1 MICNTRIQ
9 RGKFRRS
16 SADGD
21 RDGRDGDGD
30 GGGDG
35 GGGRVQPIILQ
46 SQSIKATPAPAAQS
60 CCHHLITAA
69 TLHLRIF
76 IEALKIAVNFKSQKV
91 SLFECDKSRFN
102 E

>member
-9 RGKFRRS
+9 RGEFRRS
-16 SADGD
+16 SS
-21 RDGRDGDGD
+21 DGDGE
-30 GGGDG
+30 GGDGDG